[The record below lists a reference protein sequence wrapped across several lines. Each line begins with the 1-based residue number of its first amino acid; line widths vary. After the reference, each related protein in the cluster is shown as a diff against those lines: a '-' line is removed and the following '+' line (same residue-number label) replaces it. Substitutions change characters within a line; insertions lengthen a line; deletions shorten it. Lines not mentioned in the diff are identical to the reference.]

1 MCLHATTFQSPKVE
15 ERSPGLRIRQ
25 GIFGGTM
32 LYGSRNGKDG
42 KPIPKTQ
49 LQGIF
54 ARLFWLLTFF
64 FAPSPAFSLGFS
76 AISAE
81 NSTNSHNQKA
91 KSSNAAAA
99 ALPFHLTARK
109 FFI

>member
-64 FAPSPAFSLGFS
+64 FHPPPLPSTWVFPPFQ
-76 AISAE
+76 
-81 NSTNSHNQKA
+81 QKTQPTRTT
-91 KSSNAAAA
+91 KR
-99 ALPFHLTARK
+99 LKVQMQQQQLCHFT
-109 FFI
+109 